1 MKKLFG
7 ILQKVGKSLM
17 LPVATL
23 PAAGILLAFGNLFH
37 QETVLNQFP
46 VLQAGWFQI
55 VADVM
60 EQSGSIIFGN
70 LPLLFAIAVSIG
82 LAKNDG
88 SAALAGVVGYLMMNM
103 AMGAI

>member
-46 VLQAGWFQI
+46 VLQAGFRLWQ
-55 VADVM
+55 M
-60 EQSGSIIFGN
+60 
-70 LPLLFAIAVSIG
+70 
-82 LAKNDG
+82 
-88 SAALAGVVGYLMMNM
+88 
-103 AMGAI
+103 